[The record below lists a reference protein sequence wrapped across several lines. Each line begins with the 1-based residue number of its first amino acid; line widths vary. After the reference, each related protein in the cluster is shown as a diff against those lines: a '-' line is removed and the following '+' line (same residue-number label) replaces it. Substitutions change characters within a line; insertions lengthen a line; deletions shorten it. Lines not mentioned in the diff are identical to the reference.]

1 MGFQFS
7 YETADSTKDLAYG
20 SWPLSERTADRWAGH
35 MEASIAYR
43 IVLGLVLSDHY
54 DVDSPLFLFI

>member
-35 MEASIAYR
+35 MEASIAY
-43 IVLGLVLSDHY
+43 
-54 DVDSPLFLFI
+54 